1 MSDQANPPNDLV
13 LSDRKLISVSVVG
26 GSLLETPPLTP
37 DSGHDNDMGHSPPRL
52 HLSSSS
58 SARSLTISDRSNSA
72 PKKKSVTTVEDDGD
86 DLFGKDV
93 FFPGGST
100 LDHGPPDSEPE
111 DDDDDSD
118 GELLIIYGKSVQC
131 KLIPL

>member
-58 SARSLTISDRSNSA
+58 SARSLTISDRSTSA
-72 PKKKSVTTVEDDGD
+72 PKKKSVSAVDEMD
-86 DLFGKDV
+86 DLFGEDV

-111 DDDDDSD
+111 DDDNDSD